1 MGCRM
6 PLTPALPRTL
16 EINFL
21 LGLVTR
27 MDVGL
32 VARNGKPPKRI
43 SVNTLSTLLPKL
55 WAAILSSNY

>member
-21 LGLVTR
+21 LGLVIR

-32 VARNGKPPKRI
+32 VARNGIPTKQNVCEYVVHFVAEDAGRNL
-43 SVNTLSTLLPKL
+43 VQ
-55 WAAILSSNY
+55 

>member
-32 VARNGKPPKRI
+32 VARNGIPTKQNVYEYVVHFVAEDAGRNL
-43 SVNTLSTLLPKL
+43 VQ
-55 WAAILSSNY
+55 

>member
-6 PLTPALPRTL
+6 PLTPALPKTL

-21 LGLVTR
+21 LGLVIR

-32 VARNGKPPKRI
+32 VARNGIPTKKNVCEYVVH
-43 SVNTLSTLLPKL
+43 SVAGDVGRNLVQ
-55 WAAILSSNY
+55 